1 MLVSAF
7 YENVSRHR
15 LEKRQLAPDEQD
27 ENVIL
32 EFRPQAGQDMLV
44 ACLWSRWTGND
55 GEELLSFAAIT
66 DEPPPEVAE
75 AGHDRCI
82 IPIQRQNTD
91 AWLQPNGD
99 LKSSYAILDDRE
111 RPYYEHRK
119 AA

>member
-1 MLVSAF
+1 MLASAF

-15 LEKRQLAPDEQD
+15 LEKRELGLGETD

-44 ACLWSRWTGND
+44 ACVWSRWLGNS

-82 IPIQRQNTD
+82 VPIQRQHID
-91 AWLQPNGD
+91 AWLKPNGD
-99 LKSSYAILDDRE
+99 LKTSYAILDDRE
-111 RPYYEHRK
+111 RPYYEHRV